1 MAEQDPQASSP
12 VQPAREPIE
21 SLTRTAQTTTGQG
34 SRSTGVSRSSS
45 AETGESRRRRRRIGW
60 PAVLVGLAILCVLTV
75 TATVLRAN
83 GTLDALEQ
91 AGTDTSDAEQ
101 ITLGYFGNLT
111 HGPALAGVEQGFF
124 RDALG
129 ETELST
135 QVFNTGPTTI
145 EAMNSGE
152 VDIAFMGP
160 NPAINSFVQSGGES
174 VTIVAGAT
182 SGGAQFIVSDDVQG
196 ADDLAGRT
204 FATPDFGGTQD
215 VALRVWLQD
224 QGYEVDTGE
233 PNSVSITPMPSGQAL
248 QTFRQGAIDG
258 FWGPQPW
265 VTRMTQEEGGQVLV
279 DERDLWPD
287 GRYPT
292 TVLAV
297 RTEFLQQHPQTVEKL
312 LNGLE
317 DSVDYLNSA
326 DQDQVVETLNSGLE
340 NARTEPLD
348 PETIAGSLEAME
360 WTTDPMESTYGTLL
374 ENGVQAGTTQEA
386 SLEGFV
392 DASLI
397 NTVRENRGMDPV
409 GGELSAAVVPG
420 SHLRE
425 EAA

>member
-1 MAEQDPQASSP
+1 MARQDRDRIT
-12 VQPAREPIE
+12 PAEREPIDTV
-21 SLTRTAQTTTGQG
+21 TRTANDGSGQPG
-34 SRSTGVSRSSS
+34 REPGVIRSHS
-45 AETGESRRRRRRIGW
+45 ADAAGARRRRRIGW
-60 PAVLVGLAILCVLTV
+60 PAVLVGLAILCVITV

-91 AGTDTSDAEQ
+91 AATDTTDAEE

-124 RDALG
+124 EDSLG
-129 ETELST
+129 QTELTT

-160 NPAINSFVQSGGES
+160 NPAINSFVQSGGQS

-182 SGGAQFIVSDDVQG
+182 SGGAQFIVSDDVEG
-196 ADDLAGRT
+196 PEDLAGRT

-224 QGYEVDTGE
+224 QGYEVDTGTPE
-233 PNSVSITPMPSGQAL
+233 SVSITPMPSGQAL

-265 VTRMTQEEGGQVLV
+265 VTRMVQEEGGEVLV

-287 GRYPT
+287 GAYPT

-297 RTEFLQQHPQTVEKL
+297 RTEFLRDHPQTVEKL
-312 LNGLE
+312 LDGLE
-317 DSVDYLNSA
+317 DSVDYLNTA
-326 DQDQVVETLNSGLE
+326 ETDDVIETLNDGLE
-340 NARTEPLD
+340 GARTEALE
-348 PETIAGSLEAME
+348 PETIEGALEAMQ
-360 WTTDPMESTYGTLL
+360 WTTDPMESTYDTLL
-374 ENGVQAGTTQEA
+374 ANGVQAGTTEEA
-386 SLEGFV
+386 SLDGFV
-392 DASLI
+392 DDSLI
-397 NTVRENRGMDPV
+397 NSVREQRGLDPV
-409 GGELSAAVVPG
+409 GGELTAAVVPFGG
-420 SHLRE
+420 SGAARK

>member
-1 MAEQDPQASSP
+1 M
-12 VQPAREPIE
+12 
-21 SLTRTAQTTTGQG
+21 TRTAGAPTGQAHG
-34 SRSTGVSRSSS
+34 STAVTRSSS
-45 AETGESRRRRRRIGW
+45 ADAGQPRRRRRIGW
-60 PAVLVGLAILCVLTV
+60 PAVLAGLAILCVLTV

-83 GTLDALEQ
+83 GTLDAMVQ
-91 AGTDTSDAEQ
+91 AGTETSDAQEV
-101 ITLGYFGNLT
+101 TLGYFGNLT
-111 HGPALAGVEQGFF
+111 HGPALAGVEQGYFEQ
-124 RDALG
+124 ALG
-129 ETELST
+129 ETELNT

-182 SGGAQFIVSDDVQG
+182 SGGAQFIVSNDVAG
-196 ADDLAGRT
+196 PDDLAGRT

-224 QGYEVDTGE
+224 QGYEVDTGS
-233 PNSVSITPMPSGQAL
+233 PDSVSITPMPSGQAL

-265 VTRMTQEEGGQVLV
+265 ATRMTQEEGGQVLV

-297 RTEFLQQHPQTVEKL
+297 RTEFLQQHPQTVEKIL
-312 LNGLE
+312 TGLE
-317 DSVDYLNSA
+317 DSVDYLNTA
-326 DQDQVVETLNSGLE
+326 DQDQVIETLNTGFE

-360 WTTDPMESTYGTLL
+360 WTTDPMESTYATLL

-386 SLEGFV
+386 SLDGFV
-392 DASLI
+392 DDSLI

-409 GGELSAAVVPG
+409 GGEISAAVLPATG
-420 SHLRE
+420 SRE
-425 EAA
+425 DAA